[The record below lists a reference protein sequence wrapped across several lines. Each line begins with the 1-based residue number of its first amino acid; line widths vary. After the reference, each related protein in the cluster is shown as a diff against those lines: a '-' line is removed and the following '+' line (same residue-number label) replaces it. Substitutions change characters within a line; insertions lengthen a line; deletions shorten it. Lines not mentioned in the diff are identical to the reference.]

1 VGLSLEFCGRAAGEV
16 VRTRLMMRR
25 TTGAPNA
32 LSEVVRAK
40 IYGRVMADRRRLG
53 VRRMSQK

>member
-1 VGLSLEFCGRAAGEV
+1 MCLSLEFCGRAAGEV
-16 VRTRLMMRR
+16 VRLRLMMRQ
-25 TTGAPNA
+25 TAVASNA

-40 IYGRVMADRRRLG
+40 IYGRVMSERRRVG